1 MLFRAPT
8 LPVDHFH
15 YFPNSKDSLPRVLW
29 KRAGDDS
36 ASNPTEEGIL
46 VQNGPPGMSDREH
59 WRGFEWISPGVN
71 TSDMWTWCL
80 RSHLHEG
87 REVYGIV
94 AYHTE
99 S

>member
-46 VQNGPPGMSDREH
+46 VQNGPPGMSDRGC
-59 WRGFEWISPGVN
+59 WREFEWISPVVN
-71 TSDMWTWCL
+71 IGNMWAWCL
-80 RSHLHEG
+80 GNSLCEG
-87 REVYGIV
+87 RKLYEIV